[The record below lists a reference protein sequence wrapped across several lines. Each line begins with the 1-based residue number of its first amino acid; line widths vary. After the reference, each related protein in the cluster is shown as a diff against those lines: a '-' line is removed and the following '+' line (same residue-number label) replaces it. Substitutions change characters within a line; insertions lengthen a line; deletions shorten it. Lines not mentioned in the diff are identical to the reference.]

1 MKKTVVGLTLATLI
15 ATVVGCS
22 TTLAPLSMRGGA
34 VDSPDK
40 ASEVKNYAAK
50 TPGVGEQKLISRTFL
65 TQPPMVPHS
74 IEKYVPITFDD
85 NGCLECHVSDELRG
99 KKMPKMGVSH
109 FSKTVKTEDGTPA
122 VEMSRYQCDT
132 CHVPQV
138 DAPPLV
144 ENRFI
149 GVTK

>member
-15 ATVVGCS
+15 ATVVGCA
-22 TTLAPLSMRGGA
+22 TTLAPVSMRGGS

-40 ASEVKNYAAK
+40 APEVKTYATK

-65 TQPPMVPHS
+65 TQPPVVPHS
-74 IEKYVPITFDD
+74 IEKYIPLTADD

-99 KKMPKMGVSH
+99 QKMPKMSQTH
-109 FSKTVKTEDGTPA
+109 FSKTLKEKDGSA
-122 VEMSRYQCDT
+122 SVDMARFQCDS

-138 DAPPLV
+138 DAKPLV
-144 ENRFI
+144 ENRFV